1 VEGWIDVSSRDQLI
15 IWLNDAYAMEK
26 ALEEVLE
33 RHAKDAEGHPDVHA
47 RIMRHIDETRGQAA
61 TVRGC
66 IESLGGSPSSAK
78 NALAGIFGA
87 MQGMAT
93 KPAKDTMVKNAL
105 ADFAT
110 EQFEIACYKALI
122 QSARALG
129 EEEIALKLTGILRQE
144 EEMAAFLEAK
154 LPVAVSEA
162 LAEAQA

>member
-1 VEGWIDVSSRDQLI
+1 
-15 IWLNDAYAMEK
+15 
-26 ALEEVLE
+26 
-33 RHAKDAEGHPDVHA
+33 
-47 RIMRHIDETRGQAA
+47 
-61 TVRGC
+61 
-66 IESLGGSPSSAK
+66 
-78 NALAGIFGA
+78 
-87 MQGMAT
+87 
-93 KPAKDTMVKNAL
+93 MVKNAL